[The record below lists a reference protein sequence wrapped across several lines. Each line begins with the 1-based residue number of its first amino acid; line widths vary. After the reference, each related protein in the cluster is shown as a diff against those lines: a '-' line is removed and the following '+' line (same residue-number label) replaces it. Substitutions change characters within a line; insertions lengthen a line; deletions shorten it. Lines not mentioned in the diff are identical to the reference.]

1 MSLWAHFAWACP
13 HTRAGREYMKV
24 PQHVGKHSLDGLD
37 DDFMERMDY
46 EEILELQ
53 ARIGDVDTK
62 PGVDDCLRATTLT
75 TLDAADISRRAA
87 TGGDDARCMVCLE
100 DFAAGDGVRTLAAC
114 PHAFHAAC
122 LAAWL
127 ATKPTCPVCATPVVV
142 ARHVNAH
149 V

>member
-1 MSLWAHFAWACP
+1 
-13 HTRAGREYMKV
+13 
-24 PQHVGKHSLDGLD
+24 
-37 DDFMERMDY
+37 
-46 EEILELQ
+46 
-53 ARIGDVDTK
+53 
-62 PGVDDCLRATTLT
+62 
-75 TLDAADISRRAA
+75 
-87 TGGDDARCMVCLE
+87 MVCLE

-142 ARHVNAH
+142 AQHVNAH